1 MGAPY
6 GLLSLAKA
14 LYVGCAV
21 RTLPLPSSFF
31 LRVLRVFAVQSS
43 TTKSVAELPS
53 YE

>member
-6 GLLSLAKA
+6 HLL
-14 LYVGCAV
+14 
-21 RTLPLPSSFF
+21 LPSSINPLHPLNPLQNPLPNF